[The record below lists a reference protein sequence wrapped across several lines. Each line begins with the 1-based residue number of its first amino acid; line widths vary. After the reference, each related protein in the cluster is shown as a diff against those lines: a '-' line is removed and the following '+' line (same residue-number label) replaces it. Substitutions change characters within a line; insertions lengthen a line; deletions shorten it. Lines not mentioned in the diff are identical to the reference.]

1 MKSRKPQWRQQLAI
15 STLFALSTAAS
26 ADSGKPT
33 SPPPDPLSSVTV
45 ETIGGPVT
53 PVVRNVNLKNLPKAR
68 AWKPGDPVKEIPR
81 RFYPSS
87 PPERSVRGMSH
98 DPLADLQKATQTKAN
113 RAFTTPSFNQD
124 GQGFSGVSPPDTVG
138 DVGPNYFIQSI
149 NGGGGA
155 TVVVYNKTDGSVAA
169 GPFSME
175 SLADTGHQCA
185 SGLGD
190 PIILYDQGA
199 GRWFMQE
206 FSNSGNFMCIY
217 ISQTGD
223 PVAGGWYF
231 YGFQAPAFPD
241 YPHFGVWPDAYYG
254 TANQSRALY
263 AFDRT
268 NMLNGAT
275 ARPMQRFQLSDL
287 PGYGFETATPA
298 DWDGLQAPP
307 TGAPGLMMRHIDEE
321 AHSSFPN
328 NPTTDLLEIYAFHV
342 DFDTPANSSVTQLPD
357 IVITDFNSWFTD
369 YSTFFSVPQPGTTQR
384 LDPIREVILNRLQYR
399 NFGSY
404 QSLTGVFPTNID
416 PATSGSNVNAGL
428 RWFELRNTGGNWVLH
443 QEGTYAP
450 GITTENRF
458 VGSLAQDSSGN
469 LAMGYSYTNTDP
481 ANPAFPSLKYTGR
494 LGADPV
500 GVMTQTETNI
510 VSGTAAGAGRWGDY
524 AAMSVDPVDDCT
536 FWFTSE
542 YQLANWQTRIASFRF
557 DACGDPGFFLSSDTT
572 SAEVCTMVN
581 PAQFVTDVNVLS
593 INGFTDPVTLAFNP
607 ALPAGFTGTF
617 GTNPVTPTGV
627 STTTIGI
634 DQTVAPGAH
643 SLTVEG
649 TAAGATTRQLNLDI
663 TVFNA
668 QPVAPTLVAPADA
681 ATGISTAG
689 TLFDWNPS
697 PEATGY
703 NFQLAT
709 DAAFT
714 NVVESAS
721 VATDSYL
728 SSTTLSPNTTY
739 YWRVTPNNV
748 CGAGTASSTY
758 SFTTAN
764 EICFVGNVPIP
775 DNSATG
781 VDSIL
786 SVTDSGAIN
795 SVSVQLEITHTYPG
809 DLTAK
814 ITHGAT
820 TVNLAT
826 RMGGSGCGVD
836 DVSAVFQDGGAAI
849 SCQPTSP
856 GITGILAPEQP
867 LSAFNG
873 QNLAGDWTLN
883 VSDNAGID
891 TGAITKWCIV
901 PDVTPLP
908 DLIFKNGFE
917 SAGVR

>member
-1 MKSRKPQWRQQLAI
+1 MKELRRKTLGTTLLGVMIGLSGLAG
-15 STLFALSTAAS
+15 AN
-26 ADSGKPT
+26 DKPSG
-33 SPPPDPLSSVTV
+33 PPPDPLSAISV
-45 ETIGGPVT
+45 EAIGGPVT
-53 PVVRNVNLKNLPKAR
+53 PVVRNINLKNLPKAQL
-68 AWKPGDPVKEIPR
+68 WKPGDPIKEIPR
-81 RFYPSS
+81 RVYPSE
-87 PPERSVRGMSH
+87 PPARNATGMSH
-98 DPLADLQKATQTKAN
+98 DPLADRQKAAQIKAN
-113 RAFTTPSFNQD
+113 RAFTTPTINQD
-124 GQGFSGVSPPDTVG
+124 GQGFTGVNPPDTVG
-138 DVGPNYFIQSI
+138 DIGPAYYIQSI
-149 NGGGGA
+149 NGSGGA
-155 TVVVYNKTDGSVAA
+155 LVTVYDKTDGSVAA
-169 GPFSME
+169 GPFAMD
-175 SLADTGHQCA
+175 SLATSGHACA
-185 SGLGD
+185 SGTGD
-190 PIILYDQGA
+190 PIVLYDQGA

-206 FSNSGNFMCIY
+206 FSSSGNYMCIY
-217 ISQTGD
+217 ISQTAD

-298 DWDGLQAPP
+298 DWDGLQPP
-307 TGAPGLMMRHIDEE
+307 PSGAPGLVMRHIDEE

-342 DFDTPANSSVTQLPD
+342 DFNTPANSSVTQLPD
-357 IVITDFNSWFTD
+357 IVISDFNSWFTD
-369 YSTFFSVPQPGTTQR
+369 YSTFFSVPQPGTSNR

-404 QSLTGVFPTNID
+404 ESLTGVFPTNID

-428 RWFELRNTGGNWVLH
+428 RWFELRKIGSGDWVLH
-443 QEGTYAP
+443 QEGTYDP
-450 GITTENRF
+450 GVTTENRF

-469 LAMGYSYTNTDP
+469 LALAYSYTNTDP

-494 LGADPV
+494 LGPDAA
-500 GVMTQTETNI
+500 GVMTQPETEI
-510 VSGTAAGAGRWGDY
+510 VAGTGAGSGRWGDY
-524 AAMSVDPVDDCT
+524 AAMAVDPVDDCT

-557 DACGDPGFFLSSDTT
+557 DACGDPGFFLASDTT

-607 ALPAGFTGTF
+607 ALPAGFTGNF
-617 GTNPVTPTGV
+617 ATNPVTPTGV

-634 DQTVAPGAH
+634 DQTVAPGSH
-643 SLTVEG
+643 TLTVEG

-663 TVFNA
+663 TVYNS
-668 QPVAPTLVAPADA
+668 QPLTSSLVAPADG
-681 ATGISTAG
+681 ATGVNTAG
-689 TLFDWNPS
+689 TLFDWTPS
-697 PEATGY
+697 SGATGY

-714 NVVESAS
+714 NIVESAA
-721 VATDSYL
+721 VTTDSYL
-728 SSTTLSPNTTY
+728 SAVTLSPNTTY
-739 YWRVTPNNV
+739 YWRVTPTNV
-748 CGAGTASSTY
+748 CGAGVASSTF

-764 EICFVGNVPIP
+764 EICFIGNVPIP
-775 DNSATG
+775 DNNPAG
-781 VDSIL
+781 ADSIL
-786 SVTDSGAIN
+786 SVTDAGTIN
-795 SVSVQLEITHTYPG
+795 SVSVRLVVAHTWPG

-814 ITHGAT
+814 ITHGGT

-826 RMGGSGCGVD
+826 RMGGTSCSAD
-836 DVSAVFQDGGAAI
+836 DVDATFQDGGAAI
-849 SCQPTSP
+849 SCQATSP

-873 QNLAGDWTLN
+873 MNISGDWTLN
-883 VSDNAGID
+883 VSDNAGVD
-891 TGAITKWCIV
+891 TGNITKWCIL
-901 PDVTPLP
+901 PDVTALP

-917 SAGVR
+917 